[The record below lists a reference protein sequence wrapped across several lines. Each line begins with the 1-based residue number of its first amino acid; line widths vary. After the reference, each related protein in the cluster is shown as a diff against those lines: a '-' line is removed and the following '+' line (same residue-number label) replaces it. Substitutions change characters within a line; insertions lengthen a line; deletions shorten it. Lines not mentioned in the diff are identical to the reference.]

1 MQGADVARALSDD
14 LLPGRERDPVREAS
28 TPFDRA
34 CTLLCISEQSFV
46 GKRIDVSIRA
56 KRTAAALA
64 AVGGIA
70 LASGCGAAVQ
80 GASSSDTYT
89 IGLVTSQTGP
99 ASQLGVGELRGAQM
113 AVEHVNAQGGANGK
127 KLVLKTADDQTKPD
141 QSLQQTRDMIK
152 SGVVAIVGPSVV
164 AGCKAVGP
172 LVKASGPINYCLSP
186 GIKPDGYVW
195 SSSAATADLAERA
208 MAYWKSKGITRIGVI
223 NTTDGSGTDGGK
235 STVGAINKLGMTL
248 VSQVAYDP
256 TAVSVTSQL
265 AQVTAGKPQALVVWA
280 TGTPVGV
287 ALKGIDQLGLKL
299 PVMTTDGNLANT
311 FLKRI
316 ADYTPETLL
325 IPATRDF
332 WWQQLPKDNK
342 AVALEK
348 DYHEKYQAKFNE
360 TPDFGPGVAYDAV
373 LLIAE
378 ALKTA
383 KSDDP
388 QKLRA
393 ALEKVDGVVGVLGD
407 YHMSATN
414 HRGLGLSDVAL
425 VQAKNGT
432 FSYVDGSR

>member
-1 MQGADVARALSDD
+1 M
-14 LLPGRERDPVREAS
+14 
-28 TPFDRA
+28 
-34 CTLLCISEQSFV
+34 SF
-46 GKRIDVSIRA
+46 RA
-56 KRTAAALA
+56 KRTVAALA
-64 AVGGIA
+64 AVGGMA

-80 GASSSDTYT
+80 EGTSSDTYT

-99 ASQLGVGELRGAQM
+99 ASQLGIGELRGAQL
-113 AVEHVNAQGGANGK
+113 AVEYVNAKGRVNGK
-127 KLVLKTADDQTKPD
+127 KLVLKSADDQTKPD
-141 QSLQQTRDMIK
+141 QSLLQARDMIK

-172 LVKASGPINYCLSP
+172 LVQANGPINYCLSP
-186 GIKPDGYVW
+186 GIKPSGYVW
-195 SSSAATADLAERA
+195 SASAATGDLAERA
-208 MAYWKSKGITRIGVI
+208 MMYWKSKGITRIGVI
-223 NTTDGSGTDGGK
+223 NTTDGSGTDGGEV
-235 STVGAINKLGMTL
+235 TVAAIKKLGMTL
-248 VSQVAYDP
+248 VSHVDYDP

-332 WWQQLPKDNK
+332 WWQQLPKDNE

-348 DYHEKYQAKFNE
+348 DYHATYQAKFKENA
-360 TPDFGPGVAYDAV
+360 DFGPGVAYDAV

-393 ALEKVDGVVGVLGD
+393 ALEKVDGFVGVVGD
-407 YHMSATN
+407 YHMSATD
-414 HRGLGLSDVAL
+414 HRGLSLSDVAL
-425 VQAKNGT
+425 VQVNSGA